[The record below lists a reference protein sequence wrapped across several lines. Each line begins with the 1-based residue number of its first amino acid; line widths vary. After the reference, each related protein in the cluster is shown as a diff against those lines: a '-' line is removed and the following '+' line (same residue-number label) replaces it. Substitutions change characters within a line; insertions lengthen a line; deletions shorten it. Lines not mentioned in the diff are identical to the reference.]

1 MRIWVM
7 SRKSG
12 GSESSFRKPL
22 VCEREE
28 PARFTV
34 GGLAAE
40 QEGKGVRRVLETIG
54 AHQVQR
60 EPELGT
66 RVSRIQ
72 AHHLAE
78 LADGFVEAPG
88 A

>member
-7 SRKSG
+7 SRKPG

-40 QEGKGVRRVLETIG
+40 QQGEGVRRVLETIG

-60 EPELGT
+60 EPEFGT
-66 RVSRIQ
+66 RMSRIQ
-72 AHHLAE
+72 AHHPAE
-78 LADGFVEAPG
+78 LADSFGGPPRA
-88 A
+88 